1 MRDKFHPEIL
11 TGSLPVIYGLP
22 QCHFNCSVVAC
33 VFYDRLRLV
42 YYLVCMV
49 EIVGSRDV
57 GHLQFASSPLIEPA
71 TALTVAQSDAAGAY
85 SVLASESNDA
95 RRDCR

>member
-1 MRDKFHPEIL
+1 
-11 TGSLPVIYGLP
+11 
-22 QCHFNCSVVAC
+22 
-33 VFYDRLRLV
+33 
-42 YYLVCMV
+42 MV